1 MKASSLLLTAPYR
14 LAWEEQ
20 DLPDPQGN
28 QVLVRTRAGA
38 VSIGTELALY
48 RGVSRAASLPLYPLM
63 TGYESVGVVADVGP
77 DANQFK
83 RGDRVV
89 AAYGHRTAAMV
100 PQDRLIPVPPGIT
113 DALALLA
120 ILACDCAKGVLKAE
134 VIPGERVLI
143 TGGGAIGALTLFNLK
158 ARGVMQVDVVE
169 PQGARHRLLRD
180 LGAAT
185 VLAPEDIPENRQ
197 PYAVGFECSSCD
209 AAFGL
214 LQRRMGPEGRVCV
227 LADGNLEPLTL
238 TPEFHTRELRVVGS
252 SDGLDYREYGRWFFA
267 QVRGERPALEWL
279 FQCRTAH
286 RDLADTFGA
295 LDSGEILPVK
305 VLVDYAGT

>member
-1 MKASSLLLTAPYR
+1 MKAASLLLTSPRR

-20 DLPDPQGN
+20 DLPAPQGD
-28 QVLVRTRAGA
+28 QVLVRTQAGA

-48 RGVSRAASLPLYPLM
+48 RGVSRAASLPVYPLM
-63 TGYESVGVVADVGP
+63 TGYESMGIVAEVGP
-77 DANQFK
+77 DAGQFK

-100 PQDRLIPVPPGIT
+100 RQDRLIPVPPDVT
-113 DALALLA
+113 DALALLV

-134 VIPGERVLI
+134 VRSEERVLI

-169 PQGARHRLLRD
+169 PQGARHALLRD

-185 VLAPEDIPENRQ
+185 VLAPEDVPQSWQ
-197 PYAVGFECSSCD
+197 PYAAGFECSSRD

-238 TPEFHTRELRVVGS
+238 TPEFHTQELRVVGS
-252 SDGLDYREYGRWFFA
+252 SDGLDYREYGRWFFG
-267 QVRGERPALEWL
+267 QVRAGWPALERL
-279 FQCRTAH
+279 FQCRTAS
-286 RDLADTFGA
+286 RDLPDTFGA
-295 LDSGEILPVK
+295 LDAGEISPVK
-305 VLVDYAGT
+305 VLVNYAGA